1 MFVQSQGNKVKGK
14 EKMIVVYFFYKDIF
28 FSNKYII
35 IIKSRIFKE
44 YFEEVQFE
52 QRKLYEENYIHNI
65 YT

>member
-28 FSNKYII
+28 FSNNYII